1 MATEASALPPS
12 TANTSAG
19 GGSSAASER
28 NSRGSPAASF
38 SIGMTMATPVIDLG
52 SHPQPGSARQVVRT
66 VEVGETS
73 QHAEKPKRILEAKG
87 RF

>member
-1 MATEASALPPS
+1 
-12 TANTSAG
+12 
-19 GGSSAASER
+19 
-28 NSRGSPAASF
+28 
-38 SIGMTMATPVIDLG
+38 MTMATPVIDLG

-66 VEVGETS
+66 VEVGETF